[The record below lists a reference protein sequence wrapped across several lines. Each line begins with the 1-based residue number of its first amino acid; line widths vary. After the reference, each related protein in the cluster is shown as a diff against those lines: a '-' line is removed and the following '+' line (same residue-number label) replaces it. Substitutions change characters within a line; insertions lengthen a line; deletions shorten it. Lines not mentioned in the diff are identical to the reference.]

1 MGLNLLTNKFLGT
14 DISFKSLDESI
25 ATVNNEGIIT
35 AVKTGTTYVKIIDNY
50 NNLSKAIK
58 VNVNGKDGK
67 TQAKIVGG
75 YNHFIGLKAD
85 GTLYG
90 WGYNGY
96 GQLGLG
102 DKTSRTKPEEIK
114 MPETENDSYPI
125 DVVAG
130 NQYTLVLKSDGTV
143 WAAGYN
149 ENGELGQ
156 NNGTTT
162 TTFVQVKNEDGN
174 GYLQN
179 IVGITASGNSSYA
192 MTKEGEVYSWGYNR
206 YGQLGVNDGTNRLL
220 PVKMKYVKNIMQMSG
235 QDIAVALL
243 DSDGSVWTVGYN
255 GNYGLGIGNDSNR
268 SIPIKIKD
276 TNGKTLYNVKEICFR
291 KTTYSYIKR
300 RWKCMGSRI

>member
-1 MGLNLLTNKFLGT
+1 
-14 DISFKSLDESI
+14 
-25 ATVNNEGIIT
+25 
-35 AVKTGTTYVKIIDNY
+35 
-50 NNLSKAIK
+50 
-58 VNVNGKDGK
+58 
-67 TQAKIVGG
+67 
-75 YNHFIGLKAD
+75 
-85 GTLYG
+85 
-90 WGYNGY
+90 
-96 GQLGLG
+96 
-102 DKTSRTKPEEIK
+102 

-220 PVKMKYVKNIMQMSG
+220 PVK
-235 QDIAVALL
+235 
-243 DSDGSVWTVGYN
+243 
-255 GNYGLGIGNDSNR
+255 
-268 SIPIKIKD
+268 
-276 TNGKTLYNVKEICFR
+276 
-291 KTTYSYIKR
+291 
-300 RWKCMGSRI
+300 